1 MNKLIKINEN
11 HYIICDDSEIN
22 EDQCYVGWET
32 NYATE
37 PKNRWV
43 IYYKSAKCN
52 GNPHYKVTHSFGKHL
67 EGVDNRPLSE
77 VEELIN
83 GYSVQTM
90 AKQQTIVDEFN
101 SEKSYVNG
109 FNAHKELV
117 KDKLF
122 TAKDMRKALE
132 LGLSLIDGNV
142 HNDEHFQSLIQSLL
156 PKEWSVKFD
165 EQGKLK
171 LV

>member
-1 MNKLIKINEN
+1 MNKLIKLNES
-11 HYIICDDSEIN
+11 HYIVVDDSEIK

-43 IYYKSAKCN
+43 IYYKNTKCN

-77 VEELIN
+77 VKELIN

-90 AKQQTIVDEFN
+90 KRGGTTTT
-101 SEKSYVNG
+101 S
-109 FNAHKELV
+109 
-117 KDKLF
+117 
-122 TAKDMRKALE
+122 T
-132 LGLSLIDGNV
+132 
-142 HNDEHFQSLIQSLL
+142 
-156 PKEWSVKFD
+156 
-165 EQGKLK
+165 
-171 LV
+171 